1 MEKKIVKLMIDGN
14 YTFHIHKYIK
24 NNNKYID
31 WDAFKEFI
39 KDYILRTENQV
50 AQIVFDSKYFVGT
63 EKHTTDADRD
73 FLYNTLDHSDIRK
86 IANQLKSNGNKG
98 LKEDAVDVALAIES
112 IADYYEARDENK
124 YSYFV
129 ILAGDSDFVPLINK
143 LKSYGIK
150 TILVYLD
157 FTDGSNITKCSQVL
171 LEKVDDRI
179 DLQILMN
186 ERVDPIRMNVLRK
199 YSSNR
204 NNTVLNTTQFNNRSI
219 KITWDNIFSAM
230 DRCNHLAEG
239 YVLCA
244 ELGLKLKEMLRIEK
258 LPDSLKNILEKYD
271 NKLDFIQEPYQV
283 KLKREVYLSTR

>member
-24 NNNKYID
+24 NFNKYID
-31 WDAFKEFI
+31 WEAFKEFI
-39 KDYILRTENQV
+39 KEYILRTENQV

-73 FLYNTLDHSDIRK
+73 FLYNTLDHADIRK

-150 TILVYLD
+150 TILVYMD
-157 FTDGSNITKCSQVL
+157 FTNGSNITKCSQVL
-171 LEKVDDRI
+171 LEKVDERI
-179 DLQILMN
+179 DLQILIN
-186 ERVDPIRMNVLRK
+186 ERVDPVRMNVLKK
-199 YSSNR
+199 YISNVIIR
-204 NNTVLNTTQFNNRSI
+204 NTTQINNNINISWR
-219 KITWDNIFSAM
+219 DIFSAM
-230 DRCNHLAEG
+230 DECNHLPGG

-244 ELGLKLKEMLRIEK
+244 ELGVKLKENLRIEK

-271 NKLDFIQEPYQV
+271 NKLDFIQDPYQV
-283 KLKREVYLSTR
+283 KLKRQVYLKTR

>member
-39 KDYILRTENQV
+39 KDYILQTENQV

-199 YSSNR
+199 YSNNR

>member
-199 YSSNR
+199 YSNNR

-271 NKLDFIQEPYQV
+271 NKLDFPRWPWQGP
-283 KLKREVYLSTR
+283 LLHP